1 MAANACLRLGCKL
14 GTSANRGYVSGMMV
28 SVVSVVLVGTAS
40 VERCRRVENL
50 SLGNNSSEDDEE
62 DADTR

>member
-1 MAANACLRLGCKL
+1 
-14 GTSANRGYVSGMMV
+14 MMV